1 MEFRSGAASSC
12 NRAISSRLL
21 ETNWELSAKP
31 QEKISTKGAKGKRV
45 IHEGAQR
52 IRRRATKR
60 LEEAQEGFAK
70 GREGEKD
77 LHEGR

>member
-45 IHEGAQR
+45 IHQGT
-52 IRRRATKR
+52 RRTPKGSKG
-60 LEEAQEGFAK
+60 LEQSQEGSAK
-70 GREGEKD
+70 GREGGKD
-77 LHEGR
+77 FHQGR